1 MFGAAKEMDRP
12 YFGSCIHADAQRL
25 LYPYSC
31 RVDSRSLASTCRY
44 CRYHYRSRN
53 RLPHLEVQT

>member
-12 YFGSCIHADAQRL
+12 HCGSHFHADAQRL
-25 LYPYSC
+25 LYPYSR
-31 RVDSRSLASTCRY
+31 RVDSRSLASACCY